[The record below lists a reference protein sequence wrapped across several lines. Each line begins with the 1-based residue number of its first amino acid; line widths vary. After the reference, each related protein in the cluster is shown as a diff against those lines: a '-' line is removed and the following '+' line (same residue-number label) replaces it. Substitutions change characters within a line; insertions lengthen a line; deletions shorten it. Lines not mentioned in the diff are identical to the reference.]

1 MHDLGFLKANEMI
14 GPRRLEDRNT
24 IIARLARLGADLHAL
39 PVQRAIF
46 FPYDNGDIRKVIKDL
61 D

>member
-1 MHDLGFLKANEMI
+1 MI